1 MTPIKSLFGLLMLS
15 TILMFCA
22 PSSELSSN
30 LKINSSV
37 PSWYIGAGYSSDST
51 KVSYYHMSQSLDS
64 LVSRNLAKKV
74 ADVELINHIDDRL
87 EDFRTQQN
95 DSQVWQSSEGILEL
109 RSAVVQLIGRS
120 EVVQST
126 TQNVGGYYKNY
137 IHLSLS
143 KRDIVDHLL
152 AIKIFGSSLDA
163 EGVEQLY
170 NTL

>member
-1 MTPIKSLFGLLMLS
+1 
-15 TILMFCA
+15 
-22 PSSELSSN
+22 
-30 LKINSSV
+30 
-37 PSWYIGAGYSSDST
+37 
-51 KVSYYHMSQSLDS
+51 MSQSLDS

-120 EVVQST
+120 DVVQST
-126 TQNVGGYYKNY
+126 TQNEGGYYKNY